1 MCEMSSLKPLDVAF
15 PTCSLSLRAPCTWGG
30 RGEGG
35 NEALEVGGSSHVCNG
50 CVISICTLGV
60 CGSERWLHFFKGAQ
74 VEDKN
79 CSERPFII
87 LLMAAAL
94 SCDPLLYS
102 QYYRLHNRVAL

>member
-1 MCEMSSLKPLDVAF
+1 MWPSPPAHF
-15 PTCSLSLRAPCTWGG
+15 PYVPRARGG
-30 RGEGG
+30 DGERGG

-60 CGSERWLHFFKGAQ
+60 CGSEGWLHFFKGAQ

-102 QYYRLHNRVAL
+102 QYYRLHNAAAL